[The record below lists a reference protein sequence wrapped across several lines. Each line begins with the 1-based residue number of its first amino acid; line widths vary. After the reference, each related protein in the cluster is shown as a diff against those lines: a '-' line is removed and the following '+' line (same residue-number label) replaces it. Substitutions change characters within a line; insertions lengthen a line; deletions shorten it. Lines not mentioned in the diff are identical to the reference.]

1 MKKRNI
7 LAGALAV
14 LFLAIC
20 LCGTACADLKKGNK
34 GDEVKD
40 LQQKL
45 IDLGLMTGTADG
57 AFGKKTETAVKK
69 LQKYWGMKQTGR
81 VDDEFLMEVEDLW
94 HLALGNGTESGV
106 DPADLENPVMSCA
119 HNENAD
125 YGYDYCYRHDEG
137 KALRDLLNPESGEDV
152 PEGLQK
158 VILKRM
164 KEYWLEQIRLT
175 YDEWEQ
181 SLEPDKQIV
190 AREQKELFEKDW
202 AEMEAELAK
211 TGGGEDKLQTLTLQA
226 QWLELSGIEACFDLH
241 GAEPNTAE

>member
-211 TGGGEDKLQTLTLQA
+211 TGGGEDKLQPLTLQA

>member
-69 LQKYWGMKQTGR
+69 LQKYWDMKQTGR

>member
-1 MKKRNI
+1 
-7 LAGALAV
+7 
-14 LFLAIC
+14 
-20 LCGTACADLKKGNK
+20 
-34 GDEVKD
+34 
-40 LQQKL
+40 
-45 IDLGLMTGTADG
+45 
-57 AFGKKTETAVKK
+57 
-69 LQKYWGMKQTGR
+69 
-81 VDDEFLMEVEDLW
+81 
-94 HLALGNGTESGV
+94 
-106 DPADLENPVMSCA
+106 MSCA

-226 QWLELSGIEACFDLH
+226 QWLELSGIEVCFDLH

>member
-14 LFLAIC
+14 LFLAIG

>member
-7 LAGALAV
+7 LAGALAM

>member
-190 AREQKELFEKDW
+190 AREQKGLFEKDW

>member
-20 LCGTACADLKKGNK
+20 LCGAACADLKKGNK

>member
-106 DPADLENPVMSCA
+106 DPADLENPVMSCG

>member
-7 LAGALAV
+7 MAGALAV